1 MSIEREKQM
10 RLQDVKVVYNHKR
23 KRYKLNFRNVEPR
36 PPGNLEIYRVSKLEA
51 ENYLQKL
58 IEQLP
63 VFCKEKNNYTMQ
75 DLYNDFEKEELS
87 DPSQHERFKKQRRIK
102 RMLELKIGSKKFA
115 SYFVI
120 DVETAMLQTYIFN
133 PLSVG
138 RAVRTVHHY
147 SNALGQMFDYAV
159 LNSIIKYNPIR
170 IPVGQGFV
178 SSVKIKGEIKQKPK
192 ADASL
197 IYPTVI
203 AKIVDA
209 MPNTYWKTATAFAA
223 FTGARQ
229 GEQRAITWGDI
240 DFDNKVIRIKST
252 AYNKTTFNEI
262 KNKWERP
269 FAIKHVTK
277 AEELRDDAGERFIP
291 IVDDL
296 FKLLR
301 EHWVETP
308 FKNKNHL
315 VFPSSMGKI
324 ISPARF
330 GEKLNLACE
339 KAKVKRINW
348 HYLRHHYASI
358 LISQSG
364 FEDEDIMELMGH
376 SDIKTTR
383 RVYGHWMKTSAYV
396 ERRTARLNQTLSIE
410 NPIVMEQQRYNFSQ
424 K

>member
-1 MSIEREKQM
+1 M
-10 RLQDVKVVYNHKR
+10 RIQEVNVTYNQSR

-36 PPGNLEIYRVSKLEA
+36 PPGKQEIYFQNKLQA

-58 IEQLP
+58 VDQMP

-75 DLYNDFEKEELS
+75 DLYNDFEREELS

-102 RMLELKIGSKKFA
+102 RMLDLKIGSKKFA
-115 SYFVI
+115 NFLVI

-133 PLSVG
+133 SLSVG
-138 RAVRTVHHY
+138 RAVRTVNHY
-147 SNALGQMFDYAV
+147 SNGLGQMFDYAV
-159 LNSIIKYNPIR
+159 LNSIIKFNPIR

-209 MPNTYWKTATAFAA
+209 MPNTYWQAATAFAA

-229 GEQRAITWGDI
+229 GEQRAVTWGDI
-240 DFDNKVIRIKST
+240 DWDNKIVRISST
-252 AYNKTTFNEI
+252 VFNKTKFNETKGI
-262 KNKWERP
+262 WERP
-269 FAIKHVTK
+269 FAIKHTTK
-277 AEELRDDAGERFIP
+277 AEELRDDASERYIP
-291 IVDDL
+291 LVDDL
-296 FKLLR
+296 LKLLKK
-301 EHWVETP
+301 HWIETP
-308 FKNKNHL
+308 YKNKKNL
-315 VFPSSMGKI
+315 IFPSSTGKI
-324 ISPARF
+324 TSAARF
-330 GEKLNLACE
+330 GEKLRLACD
-339 KAKVKRINW
+339 KARVKTINW

-383 RVYGHWMKTSAYV
+383 KVYGHWMKTSAYV
-396 ERRTARLNQTLSIE
+396 ERRTARLNQTLSIQ